1 MSDPTEVLIV
11 GAGPVGLC
19 LALALDQQGVRVR
32 IIDKE
37 PSFSGESK
45 AVTLQPRTLEI
56 FQMLGVADRLLK
68 DGVINR
74 VMNMHVGRER
84 VTVLRYDRLDSA
96 FAFYLH
102 LHQGQTERVLVQVLG
117 ERGITVER
125 ATALE
130 GLHQDAGGVTARLV
144 RTGGGSE
151 EITVPFLVGC
161 DGGHS
166 RVRAAL
172 DLGFSG
178 ARHDDNWIMT
188 DVRIPNMSLARDERH
203 GFILDRFPFVVLNLG
218 NDYYRLIAARPPGS
232 PLAGQVPTL
241 EEFRDIMTPLGL
253 GHWQLEAPLWL
264 THYRPSQRLVSQYRV
279 GRVFVAGD
287 AAHVNTPIAAQGLN
301 TGVLDAIN
309 LAWKLRFAVRGKAS
323 TALLDSYHAERHAA
337 AVTMFAQN
345 DRLTTL
351 VFGANP
357 LLRFLARKQLHLLN
371 LPALNLRNVL
381 GTSQLDVHYRHSPV
395 VQPALDPRGT
405 RASRASFE
413 RGGARP
419 GDRAPHLLLDAGTA
433 TPLYEVLRADHHT
446 LLILGGE
453 RPDTAAMRAM
463 ATHARDK
470 HGEWLTSHFVFNGQ
484 VAPGFDGG
492 GLGKVWTDAHGKAH
506 RALGVK
512 RAGCVVIR
520 PDAHLATRFPLG
532 APEGLDTYFG
542 ALLH

>member
-1 MSDPTEVLIV
+1 MSAAEVLIV

-56 FQMLGVADRLLK
+56 FQTLGVADRLMK
-68 DGVINR
+68 DGVVNR
-74 VMNMHVGRER
+74 VMNMHVGRKR
-84 VTVLRYDRLDSA
+84 VTVLRYDRLESA

-102 LHQGQTERVLVQVLG
+102 LHQGQTERALVQVLAD
-117 ERGITVER
+117 RGITVER
-125 ATALE
+125 STALE
-130 GLHQDAGGVTARLV
+130 GFHQDVAGVTARIA
-144 RTGGGSE
+144 RTGRAPE
-151 EITVPFLVGC
+151 EVTVPYLVGC

-166 RVRAAL
+166 RVRAVL
-172 DLGFSG
+172 DLAFSG

-241 EEFRDIMTPLGL
+241 EEFREIMTPLGL
-253 GHWQLEAPLWL
+253 GHWRLEEPLWL
-264 THYRPSQRLVSQYRV
+264 THYHPSQRLVSHYRV

-301 TGVLDAIN
+301 TGVLDAVN
-309 LAWKLRFAVRGKAS
+309 LAWKLHLAVRGKAS

-371 LPALNLRNVL
+371 LPALNLKNVL
-381 GTSQLDVHYRHSPV
+381 GTSQLDLHYRHSPV
-395 VQPALDPRGT
+395 VQPALDASGT
-405 RASRASFE
+405 RASHAAFDPGRAQ
-413 RGGARP
+413 P
-419 GDRAPHLLLDAGTA
+419 GDRAPHCVLHAERS
-433 TPLYEVLRADHHT
+433 TPLYEVLRATHHT

-453 RPDTAAMRAM
+453 KPDPARMRTLAE
-463 ATHARDK
+463 HARAK
-470 HGEWLTSHFVFNGQ
+470 HGEWLTSHFVFHGQ
-484 VAPGFDGG
+484 VAPGFDSGG
-492 GLGKVWTDAHGKAH
+492 PGTAWRDEDGKAH
-506 RALGVK
+506 RALGAK
-512 RAGCVVIR
+512 GAGCVLIR
-520 PDAHLATRFPLG
+520 PDAYIAARFPLDASG
-532 APEGLDTYFG
+532 SLDTYFN
-542 ALLH
+542 ALLR